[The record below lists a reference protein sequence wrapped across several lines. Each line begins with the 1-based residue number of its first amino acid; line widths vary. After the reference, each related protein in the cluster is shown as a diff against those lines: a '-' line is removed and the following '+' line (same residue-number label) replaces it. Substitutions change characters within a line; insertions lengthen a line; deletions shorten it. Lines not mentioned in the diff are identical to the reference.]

1 MMSNPFLEIFE
12 KLARQY
18 GLAAVYAFG
27 SMGRQALERASAGEG
42 FSNPPESDLDIGIL
56 PKPGRR
62 VSARERVEL
71 AAALEDLF
79 NVRRVDLVV
88 LNEAPPFLA
97 LEVVRGELLLATDED
112 FEAEFEL
119 YVLRRAGDQAPLE
132 RERRAIV
139 LGEDL

>member
-1 MMSNPFLEIFE
+1 MDNPVLQSLER
-12 KLARQY
+12 LARQY

-27 SMGRQALERASAGEG
+27 SMGRQALERASTGEG
-42 FSNPPESDLDIGIL
+42 FSSAPESDLDIGIL
-56 PKPGRR
+56 PKPGRKI
-62 VSARERVEL
+62 SARERVEL

-112 FEAEFEL
+112 LEAEFEL
-119 YVLRRAGDQAPLE
+119 YVLRRAGDLAPLE

-139 LGEDL
+139 MGEDL